1 MNHTQLDDDVLL
13 HIASFVDE
21 DALPTLM
28 QTCPLLLYYGGRRLL
43 QDGVSLNDDKRIW
56 SFVTFMLNKHHSY
69 RLKVLQSLRLIS
81 PSYCPSRPPMLSRIT
96 GMALATLFQSLA
108 VSGDL
113 RSLCIVDSERFLRLH
128 PSVPDAISRITTLEW
143 LSVTQAGLCT
153 VRMLGKLHSPLEKA
167 TVVLAPPGD
176 EEGRMLS
183 AYARNPMWF
192 LRNFSDTLYR
202 VSVTFSTSALVDPW
216 YPHVTSLHLSFADL
230 LHTCHYVQAF
240 PNLQV
245 LSTDDCNVF
254 KRREEYEPRR
264 ACNIME
270 QAEFG
275 MWTSLSSYHGSFLT
289 LYLLGITQCIPTLVI
304 DHAEN
309 DLEPEMLR
317 TVLGDTRPRRFEFSL
332 DSVFWVLDPDF
343 WPTFT
348 YDGVDGLRY
357 FKLELMLSTLDEMTD
372 ILAVL
377 VSVLARNASMVSQ
390 AVF

>member
-202 VSVTFSTSALVDPW
+202 VSVTFSTS
-216 YPHVTSLHLSFADL
+216 
-230 LHTCHYVQAF
+230 
-240 PNLQV
+240 
-245 LSTDDCNVF
+245 
-254 KRREEYEPRR
+254 R
-264 ACNIME
+264 
-270 QAEFG
+270 
-275 MWTSLSSYHGSFLT
+275 
-289 LYLLGITQCIPTLVI
+289 
-304 DHAEN
+304 
-309 DLEPEMLR
+309 
-317 TVLGDTRPRRFEFSL
+317 TRPA
-332 DSVFWVLDPDF
+332 P
-343 WPTFT
+343 
-348 YDGVDGLRY
+348 
-357 FKLELMLSTLDEMTD
+357 
-372 ILAVL
+372 
-377 VSVLARNASMVSQ
+377 
-390 AVF
+390 